1 MKGKKNAWNI
11 FAHSGNGL
19 RETDWLA
26 FKMEFHE
33 VSYTIINILTLE
45 KKKNLLFFVMLIFI
59 IIK

>member
-19 RETDWLA
+19 QETDWLA

-45 KKKNLLFFVMLIFI
+45 KKKKKSI
-59 IIK
+59 ILCNANIYNH